1 MSEALLEFSAR
12 RRVPLILQAEMN
24 ECGLA
29 CLAMLAGYHGH
40 RLDMPSIRARFASSL
55 NGMNL
60 QQLIEL
66 AARLGLASRA
76 LSCSLQDVHNL
87 TLPCLLHWNLNHFV
101 VLTRAGKTA
110 FTINDPATGKCRLSM
125 EEFAKHYTGIALE
138 VIPTKDFEHKT
149 EHRRLALS
157 QLWSSIT
164 GLKSALL
171 KMLVLSLILQVFTLA
186 SPYYMQLVVDEV
198 LISSDHALLTVL
210 ALGFA
215 LLTGLS
221 VLTTSVRAW
230 LILRL
235 SSLLNMQMGVNL
247 LRHLLHLPLSFFE
260 ARHMGDIV
268 SRFGSLGEVRE
279 RLSTGLVETLV
290 DGCMSLAVLMMM
302 LLYSVKLTLI
312 VVIALFVYSLTRLAL
327 YRPLHEASEAAIR
340 SQAQEQSNFLENIR
354 GIQSIKLFGKETQ
367 RQSIWQ
373 NHYADVINSGIRLGK
388 LNISFEALNKTV
400 FGLENILVIY
410 FAALLVSDAQ
420 LTIGMLLA
428 FIAYKGQ
435 LTERFANLLEQ
446 VILFRMLRL
455 HLDRISDIALHPQE
469 ANLEQNNVP
478 VTNQVLPGELCL
490 QNVSFGYAPNEVKL
504 LDNIDLTI
512 DAGACI
518 AITGAS
524 GCGKSTLLKVMLGL
538 LQPTSGRVL
547 LDGRDINHIGLQNYR
562 NTVGAVMQND
572 TLLAGTI
579 ADNICYFTPTPIF
592 ERMQRCA
599 QMAAIHED
607 IQNMSMGYNTLIGDM
622 SSRLSGGQLQRLF
635 LARALY
641 KQPHILF
648 LDEATSHLDTDKES
662 IINHNINML
671 PMSKMLI
678 AHRPETI
685 NASDQVYELSQG
697 KLKLVSVSK

>member
-1 MSEALLEFSAR
+1 
-12 RRVPLILQAEMN
+12 
-24 ECGLA
+24 
-29 CLAMLAGYHGH
+29 
-40 RLDMPSIRARFASSL
+40 
-55 NGMNL
+55 
-60 QQLIEL
+60 
-66 AARLGLASRA
+66 
-76 LSCSLQDVHNL
+76 
-87 TLPCLLHWNLNHFV
+87 
-101 VLTRAGKTA
+101 
-110 FTINDPATGKCRLSM
+110 
-125 EEFAKHYTGIALE
+125 
-138 VIPTKDFEHKT
+138 
-149 EHRRLALS
+149 
-157 QLWSSIT
+157 
-164 GLKSALL
+164 
-171 KMLVLSLILQVFTLA
+171 
-186 SPYYMQLVVDEV
+186 
-198 LISSDHALLTVL
+198 
-210 ALGFA
+210 
-215 LLTGLS
+215 
-221 VLTTSVRAW
+221 
-230 LILRL
+230 
-235 SSLLNMQMGVNL
+235 
-247 LRHLLHLPLSFFE
+247 
-260 ARHMGDIV
+260 
-268 SRFGSLGEVRE
+268 
-279 RLSTGLVETLV
+279 
-290 DGCMSLAVLMMM
+290 
-302 LLYSVKLTLI
+302 
-312 VVIALFVYSLTRLAL
+312 
-327 YRPLHEASEAAIR
+327 
-340 SQAQEQSNFLENIR
+340 
-354 GIQSIKLFGKETQ
+354 
-367 RQSIWQ
+367 
-373 NHYADVINSGIRLGK
+373 
-388 LNISFEALNKTV
+388 
-400 FGLENILVIY
+400 
-410 FAALLVSDAQ
+410 
-420 LTIGMLLA
+420 
-428 FIAYKGQ
+428 
-435 LTERFANLLEQ
+435 
-446 VILFRMLRL
+446 
-455 HLDRISDIALHPQE
+455 
-469 ANLEQNNVP
+469 VP